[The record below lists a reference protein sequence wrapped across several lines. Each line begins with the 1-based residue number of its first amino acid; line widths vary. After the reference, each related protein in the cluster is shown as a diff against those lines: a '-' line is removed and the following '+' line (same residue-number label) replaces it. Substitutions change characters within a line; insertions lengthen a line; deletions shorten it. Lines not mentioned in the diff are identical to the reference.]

1 MATKLR
7 PYQSKAVADI
17 RRALSRKRS
26 VVLQMPTGAGKTRAA
41 TEIVS
46 TVRGGV
52 WFVCHRQEIIRQAGK
67 AFAAAGIDFGVISP
81 RNDFEPEKRIQIASV
96 QTLKNRLRDLPEPK
110 TVIWDECH
118 HVAAKS
124 WSKIREALPNARH
137 VGLTAT
143 PERLDG
149 KGLSEWFDTLICGPG
164 VGDLIKQRYLSDF
177 RYFAPSE
184 PDLRKAKITAGDYN
198 KSDIAKIMNTPVLI
212 GDAVDEYLS
221 KAKGKRALAFC
232 SSVDASKSLVRRF
245 KRKGIAAVHVDGT
258 TPADE
263 RDQAVA
269 DLESGKIKVLS
280 NVEVFTEGF
289 DVPVIDAVILLRPT
303 KSLML
308 FRQMVGRAL
317 RVASGKSKAL
327 ILDHAGLWL
336 DHGFPND
343 EIPWS
348 LDGGARKA
356 RIASL
361 RESGG
366 GYLRRCPECK
376 EVYRECVEVCDCG
389 HVFEGGREIGKHDGR
404 LYELRSAAPEG
415 CVTRQEFSRLTGINR
430 TTIDNWINHAGMPNQ
445 LGYPVLKDALGW
457 VDGKG
462 KRDELA
468 KRHAPH
474 GYIDA
479 VSNAQFARETGI
491 STNTILKLIVK
502 GMPSAPNGWPLRSEA
517 LKWLAENHKS
527 RIHRPFDVPDYEN
540 YVAPKVFEREHNLC
554 VGMTYLLRQRG
565 LPCASNG
572 WVHSMLGKKW
582 VEDNV
587 ATKAMERT
595 ETVKAFAS
603 RMNVDP
609 MTIGAWKR
617 KGLPYH
623 KPSGKIYSE
632 RAEAWARE
640 HKAKYITAVPKDD
653 EYLTVGQFAAVIGV
667 HPSVLKK
674 GGRWNNLPRGP
685 RSLVPKRRALEWVRN
700 QRFATLHPMDVKN
713 VTEYERR
720 GTFSKRIGVT
730 DGWPSAW
737 AKRGLPCAPNGWVHI
752 QRGLEWVRDNT
763 NIKIPDSAWPKG
775 ARETLQAA
783 E

>member
-221 KAKGKRALAFC
+221 KAAGKRALAFC

-258 TPADE
+258 TPTDE

-308 FRQMVGRAL
+308 FRQMVGRSL
-317 RVASGKSKAL
+317 RVARGKGKAL
-327 ILDHAGLWL
+327 ILDHAGLHM
-336 DHGFPND
+336 DHGFPD
-343 EIPWS
+343 EEAPWS
-348 LDGGARKA
+348 LDGGARRA

-376 EVYRECVEVCDCG
+376 EVYRERVEVCDCG
-389 HVFEGGREIGKHDGR
+389 HMFESGREIGKHDGR
-404 LYELRSAAPEG
+404 LYELRSTVPEG
-415 CVTRQEFSRLTGINR
+415 CVTVAEFAERLGLAARALYRIVGLQRVAKGLIDVDQTLKYLREHPPKGIAPLFVHDSENYETPQAFSRRYGVASDTVRKWARVG
-430 TTIDNWINHAGMPNQ
+430 G
-445 LGYPVLKDALGW
+445 
-457 VDGKG
+457 
-462 KRDELA
+462 
-468 KRHAPH
+468 
-474 GYIDA
+474 
-479 VSNAQFARETGI
+479 FA
-491 STNTILKLIVK
+491 
-502 GMPSAPNGWPLRSEA
+502 APNGWVHVPSGMKWVKTSHSSNRLIIFDEVDKVDILSRSEFGRRVGCS
-517 LKWLAENHKS
+517 HKTVS
-527 RIHRPFDVPDYEN
+527 RCVARGMPVKRNGMIPFGAASIWYAQNWHPSDVAPKDVPDPESYESGTN
-540 YVAPKVFEREHNLC
+540 FAKR
-554 VGMTYLLRQRG
+554 
-565 LPCASNG
+565 NG
-572 WVHSMLGKKW
+572 VSQ
-582 VEDNV
+582 
-587 ATKAMERT
+587 AMI
-595 ETVKAFAS
+595 KHL
-603 RMNVDP
+603 
-609 MTIGAWKR
+609 IK
-617 KGLPYH
+617 KGLPV
-623 KPSGKIYSE
+623 
-632 RAEAWARE
+632 ARN
-640 HKAKYITAVPKDD
+640 KW
-653 EYLTVGQFAAVIGV
+653 V
-667 HPSVLKK
+667 HTKK
-674 GGRWNNLPRGP
+674 GDAWMLAYNGKMLAPRG
-685 RSLVPKRRALEWVRN
+685 VDN
-700 QRFATLHPMDVKN
+700 PM
-713 VTEYERR
+713 EYEPVIAFARR
-720 GTFSKRIGVT
+720 LGFRSNWSVRE
-730 DGWPSAW
+730 W
-737 AKRGLPCAPNGWVHI
+737 AKRGLPRSSNGWVHI